1 VLGINWQWQWGR
13 SLFSWAIAAML
24 VVVMAGC
31 GDRAPNSSGF
41 NSPETSRT
49 QVAGTI
55 SEVSPPEVI
64 QQLRQKLE
72 IYQPQV
78 SIISPQADA
87 VLPDTAV
94 EVRFQVKD
102 LPIFQNPDLGLGP
115 HLHVLLDNRT
125 YQAVYDLTQP
135 LIFKDLLPGTHTLR
149 AFASRPWHESFK
161 NEGAYAQTTFHVLA
175 KTGENQPD
183 PAQPLLTYS
192 RPQGSYGAEPIMLDF
207 YLTNAPLH
215 LVAQAN
221 SQDEIADWRV
231 RATVNGESFVLDQW
245 QSIYLKGFKPGKNL
259 VSLEFLDE
267 QGNPVPNTFNN
278 TARLIIYEPQGKDTL
293 SKLLRGEISVTDALG
308 IVDPNYK
315 VKVQPSPKPSPSV
328 TPKPSPSVTPKP
340 SPSVTP
346 KPSPSVTP
354 KPSPS
359 VTPKPSPS
367 ASPKP
372 SPSASPKPSPSVSPK
387 PSPSVTP
394 KPSPSVSPKP
404 SPSVSPKPSPSIT
417 PTPVPD
423 AVETGLE
430 TPAPETEEKQET
442 KKPKIGSFL
451 NRFWNPSKTEASP
464 EVPQSTPAPEVLKAP
479 KSEPATPVQV
489 TPQPEQTKTPKVE
502 NSIPEVK
509 ATPSIEVETEKLVP
523 AIAPKTEEV
532 NIPSRYLQKP
542 EISPTTIP
550 VPETLSVPTDE
561 EKSPAVK

>member
-1 VLGINWQWQWGR
+1 VLGINWQWQWAR

-24 VVVMAGC
+24 VVFMAGC
-31 GDRAPNSSGF
+31 GDRASNSSGF
-41 NSPETSRT
+41 NSSGTSRT
-49 QVAGTI
+49 QVAGAI

-87 VLPDTAV
+87 VLSDTAV

-221 SQDEIADWRV
+221 SEDDIADWRV

-245 QSIYLKGFKPGKNL
+245 QPIYLKGFKPGKNL

-267 QGNPVPNTFNN
+267 QGNPVSNTFNN

-328 TPKPSPSVTPKP
+328 TPIPSPSVTPIPSPSVTPIPSPSVTPIPSPSVTPKPSPLVTPKP

-354 KPSPS
+354 KPSPL
-359 VTPKPSPS
+359 VT
-367 ASPKP
+367 
-372 SPSASPKPSPSVSPK
+372 PK

-394 KPSPSVSPKP
+394 NPSPSV
-404 SPSVSPKPSPSIT
+404 T

-430 TPAPETEEKQET
+430 TPAPEIEEKQET
-442 KKPKIGSFL
+442 KKSKTGSFF
-451 NRFWNPSKTEASP
+451 NRFWNPAKTEASP

-479 KSEPATPVQV
+479 KSEPATPVEV
-489 TPQPEQTKTPKVE
+489 TPQSEPTKTPKVE

-509 ATPSIEVETEKLVP
+509 ATPSIEVKTEKLAP

-542 EISPTTIP
+542 EISPATIP
-550 VPETLSVPTDE
+550 VPETLSVTTDE

>member
-1 VLGINWQWQWGR
+1 MLGINWQWQWGR

-31 GDRAPNSSGF
+31 GDRASNSSGF
-41 NSPETSRT
+41 NSPGTSRT

-87 VLPDTAV
+87 VLPDTTV

-125 YQAVYDLTQP
+125 YQAVYDLSQP

-267 QGNPVPNTFNN
+267 QGNPVQNTFNN

-293 SKLLRGEISVTDALG
+293 SKLLRGEISATDALG
-308 IVDPNYK
+308 IIDPNYK
-315 VKVQPSPKPSPSV
+315 VKVQPSPKPSPSA
-328 TPKPSPSVTPKP
+328 
-340 SPSVTP
+340 
-346 KPSPSVTP
+346 
-354 KPSPS
+354 
-359 VTPKPSPS
+359 TPKPSPS
-367 ASPKP
+367 ASPNP
-372 SPSASPKPSPSVSPK
+372 
-387 PSPSVTP
+387 VT
-394 KPSPSVSPKP
+394 
-404 SPSVSPKPSPSIT
+404 
-417 PTPVPD
+417 D

-430 TPAPETEEKQET
+430 TSAPETEEKQET
-442 KKPKIGSFL
+442 KKPKIGSFF
-451 NRFWNPSKTEASP
+451 NRFWNPAKTEASP

-479 KSEPATPVQV
+479 KSEPATPVEV
-489 TPQPEQTKTPKVE
+489 TPQPEPTKTPKVE

-509 ATPSIEVETEKLVP
+509 ATPSIEVETEKLAP

-532 NIPSRYLQKP
+532 NIPSRYLPKP
-542 EISPTTIP
+542 EISPTSIP